1 MKNDPKTT
9 PTAPTIA
16 LNLAPR
22 TSYIWP
28 VNNIKLTEDPV
39 EAYCFVGFFFL
50 QKKWRIKIE
59 TK

>member
-16 LNLAPR
+16 LNLAPS

-39 EAYCFVGFFFL
+39 DAYCFVGFFL
-50 QKKWRIKIE
+50 KKDEASKSKQK
-59 TK
+59 